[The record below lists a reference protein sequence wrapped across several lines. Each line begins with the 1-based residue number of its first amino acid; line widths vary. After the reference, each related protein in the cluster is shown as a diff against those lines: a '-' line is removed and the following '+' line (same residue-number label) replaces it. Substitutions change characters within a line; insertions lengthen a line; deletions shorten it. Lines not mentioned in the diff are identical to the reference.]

1 MANMSSYA
9 DVHQGYRRS
18 RYYAPRVPRRK
29 AARIKVGRIVVVVGI
44 LCAAFTQVAYGG
56 GRTGTE
62 RVTVRP
68 GETVWSIAS
77 ERYPEDDTRARVSD
91 IVRLNN
97 LGDGPIHSGDEL
109 EVPAG

>member
-9 DVHQGYRRS
+9 DVHHGYRRS
-18 RYYAPRVPRRK
+18 RYHAPPVPRRK
-29 AARIKVGRIVVVVGI
+29 AARIKVGRIVVVVAL

-62 RVTVRP
+62 KVTVQP
-68 GETVWSIAS
+68 GQTVWSIAA
-77 ERYPEDDTRARVSD
+77 ERYPDDDTRARVSD

-97 LGDGPIHSGDEL
+97 LGDRPIHSGDEL
-109 EVPAG
+109 QVPAR